1 MKKSG
6 FTLAEVLITLV
17 IIGVIAA
24 MTIPT
29 LLSNT
34 NKQEFKTALK
44 KAMSVINQAITLN
57 YALTGNE
64 MNSVLNDTN
73 LRNEFMYSRTSIL
86 KVVNDKYYTADG
98 IIYDFTSAKGA
109 CAEPAAGDPIENF
122 SGANCTLIVDVNGDK
137 GPNVKAGGAAGGQD
151 DPITNVEG
159 IKDQYV
165 FYVLPQR
172 VIPGKAAQS
181 VLSDSASM
189 NTSTVIP
196 NTPST
201 P

>member
-34 NKQEFKTALK
+34 NKQETKTALK

-64 MNSVLNDTN
+64 MNTTINNTENLNK
-73 LRNEFMYSRTSIL
+73 FMYSRTSIL
-86 KVVNDKYYTADG
+86 KYDATNKGYFTADG
-98 IIYDFTSAKGA
+98 IAYYFNGTQA
-109 CAEPAAGDPIENF
+109 CSDVASTIQSTGSV
-122 SGANCTLIVDVNGDK
+122 SGSTYSDSCKLTIDVNGDR
-137 GPNVKAGGAAGGQD
+137 GPNTLSGGASGGTD
-151 DPITNVEG
+151 APISNVEG
-159 IKDQYV
+159 IKDQFV
-165 FYVLPQR
+165 FYILPQR
-172 VIPGKAAQS
+172 VVPGQAAADILADKTIAGQ
-181 VLSDSASM
+181 
-189 NTSTVIP
+189 
-196 NTPST
+196 
-201 P
+201 

>member
-34 NKQEFKTALK
+34 NKQETKTALK

-64 MNSVLNDTN
+64 MNITINNVGNLNK
-73 LRNEFMYSRTSIL
+73 FMYSRTSIL
-86 KVVNDKYYTADG
+86 KYDAANKGYFTADG
-98 IIYDFTSAKGA
+98 IAYYFNGTQACPDVSTTIGA
-109 CAEPAAGDPIENF
+109 
-122 SGANCTLIVDVNGDK
+122 SGTVSDANYTDVCKLTIDVNGDR
-137 GPNVKAGGAAGGQD
+137 GPNMISGGDNGGADGT
-151 DPITNVEG
+151 INKVEG
-159 IKDQYV
+159 IKDQFV
-165 FYVLPQR
+165 FYILPQR
-172 VIPGKAAQS
+172 VVPGIAAAEI
-181 VLSDSASM
+181 LADKTIG
-189 NTSTVIP
+189 N
-196 NTPST
+196 N
-201 P
+201 

>member
-34 NKQEFKTALK
+34 GKQETKTALK

-64 MNSVLNDTN
+64 MSSIVNDQTN
-73 LRNEFMYSRTSIL
+73 LNELMYKRLSIL
-86 KVVNDKYYTADG
+86 KSSGKTFYTADG
-98 IIYDFTSAKGA
+98 IIYDFNSATAA
-109 CAEPAAGDPIENF
+109 CAEITQNQQTP
-122 SGANCTLIVDVNGDK
+122 SGACILTIDINGDK
-137 GPNVKAGGAAGGQD
+137 GPNMYSGGRLGGSDISSDAAIETTGGIRD
-151 DPITNVEG
+151 
-159 IKDQYV
+159 KFK
-165 FYVLPQR
+165 FYILPQR
-172 VIPGKAAQS
+172 VVPGEAAKS
-181 VLSDSASM
+181 ILADDEGSRTENNVSNSSG
-189 NTSTVIP
+189 T
-196 NTPST
+196 
-201 P
+201 

>member
-64 MNSVLNDTN
+64 MNSVLQNNT
-73 LRNEFMYSRTSIL
+73 LLNEFMYSRTSIL
-86 KVVNDKYYTADG
+86 KVNGKNYYTADG
-98 IIYDFTSAKGA
+98 IIYNFTNATQA
-109 CAEPAAGDPIENF
+109 CAEPSAGTAIENF
-122 SGANCTLIVDVNGDK
+122 SGTSCMLIVDVNGDK
-137 GPNVKAGGAAGGQD
+137 GPNVLAGGTGNGTDAA
-151 DPITNVEG
+151 ITNVEG

-181 VLSDSASM
+181 VLSDIADL
-189 NTSTVIP
+189 NKSTVTTG
-196 NTPST
+196 NT
-201 P
+201 

>member
-64 MNSVLNDTN
+64 MNSVLKSEP

-86 KVVNDKYYTADG
+86 KVNGKKYYTADG
-98 IIYDFTSAKGA
+98 IIYDFSNATQA
-109 CAEPAAGDPIENF
+109 CAEPSAGSVIENF
-122 SGANCTLIVDVNGDK
+122 SGESCKLIIDVNGDK
-137 GPNVKAGGAAGGQD
+137 GPNVLAGGAGDGND
-151 DPITNVEG
+151 NPITNVEG

-181 VLSDSASM
+181 VLSDVKEL
-189 NTSTVIP
+189 NTSTVT
-196 NTPST
+196 NGST
-201 P
+201 

>member
-34 NKQEFKTALK
+34 NKQETKTALK

-64 MNSVLNDTN
+64 MNTTINNTANLNK
-73 LRNEFMYSRTSIL
+73 FMYSRTSIL
-86 KVVNDKYYTADG
+86 KYDEANRGYFTADG
-98 IIYDFTSAKGA
+98 IAYYFNGKQA
-109 CAEPAAGDPIENF
+109 CSDVASTIQG
-122 SGANCTLIVDVNGDK
+122 SGSVSDSNYSTTCQLTIDVNGDK
-137 GPNVKAGGAAGGQD
+137 GPNLISGGASGGKD
-151 DPITNVEG
+151 AAIDNVEG
-159 IKDQYV
+159 IKDQFV
-165 FYVLPQR
+165 FYILPQR
-172 VIPGKAAQS
+172 VVPGLAAADILADKTISGQ
-181 VLSDSASM
+181 
-189 NTSTVIP
+189 
-196 NTPST
+196 
-201 P
+201 